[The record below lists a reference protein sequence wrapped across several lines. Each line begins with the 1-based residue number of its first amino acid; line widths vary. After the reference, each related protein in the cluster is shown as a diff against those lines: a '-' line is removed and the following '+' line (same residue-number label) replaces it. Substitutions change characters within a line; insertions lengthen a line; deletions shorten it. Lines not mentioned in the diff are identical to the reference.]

1 MAMTM
6 VSSDVKRGRSGQR
19 GAEGDSGGTASVLKA
34 LKLLEVFRS
43 GDSTLGVTEIAR
55 RVEVPTSTAY
65 RLLAYL
71 VEGGFVVK
79 DGSKYRL
86 GNRLFALG
94 NQVPLCQ
101 PKGLREQVSPHL
113 GELYAAT
120 GLTVKLGILEG
131 LEVIILD
138 KVAGLRTA
146 PAPTAVGGRLPANC
160 TSMGKALLA
169 FGENSLLLDSSQL
182 PRLTRY
188 SINSREL
195 LERQFDEIRA
205 SRLSYGSEE
214 AMIGQ
219 VCVAS
224 PIIQEGRAVAAISL
238 SARPNDPNLSRSIGA
253 LASAARQLERSLV
266 L

>member
-1 MAMTM
+1 MTM
-6 VSSDVKRGRSGQR
+6 ISTETKKARKGSREAGG
-19 GAEGDSGGTASVLKA
+19 GGGGTASVLKA
-34 LKLLEVFRS
+34 LKLLEVFRT
-43 GDSTLGVTEIAR
+43 GDSALGVTEIAR
-55 RVEVPTSTAY
+55 RVGVPTSTAY

-71 VEGGFVVK
+71 VEGDFVVK
-79 DGSKYRL
+79 DGAKYRL

-101 PKGLREQVSPHL
+101 PKGLREQISPHL

-131 LEVIILD
+131 MEVIILD

-146 PAPTAVGGRLPANC
+146 PAPTAVGGRVPANC

-169 FGENSLLLDSSQL
+169 FGEGLPAVESQL

-195 LERQFDEIRA
+195 LERQFEEIRT

-224 PIIQEGRAVAAISL
+224 AIVREGRAIAAISL

-253 LASAARQLERSLV
+253 LSRTARQLERSLEV
-266 L
+266 

>member
-1 MAMTM
+1 MSAIT
-6 VSSDVKRGRSGQR
+6 SEAKRSRSR
-19 GAEGDSGGTASVLKA
+19 KAVEDEGAGGTASVLKA
-34 LKLLEVFRS
+34 LKLLEVFRE
-43 GDSTLGVTEIAR
+43 GDSALGVTEIAR
-55 RVEVPTSTAY
+55 RVGVPTSTAY

-71 VEGGFVVK
+71 VEGDFVVK
-79 DGSKYRL
+79 DGPKYRL

-94 NQVPLCQ
+94 NQVPLCR
-101 PKGLREQVSPHL
+101 PKGLREQISPHL
-113 GELYAAT
+113 GELYALT

-131 LEVIILD
+131 AEVIILD

-169 FGENSLLLDSSQL
+169 FQDDSSVLDMPL

-195 LERQFDEIRA
+195 LERQFEGIR
-205 SRLSYGSEE
+205 SSGLSYGAEE
-214 AMIGQ
+214 AVIGQ
-219 VCVAS
+219 VCVAA
-224 PIIQEGRAVAAISL
+224 PIVRNGRAVAAISL
-238 SARPNDPNLSRSIGA
+238 SARPNDPRLSRSIGA
-253 LASAARQLERSLV
+253 LEQAVRHLERSLI